1 MVGFFICLCGD
12 SAVTL
17 PQLGSWEELTE
28 QITVMFEMTQQEGP
42 PADWWDWHDPGWVT
56 PVQNGAANLSWDLN
70 LIFLWGRSRTLTQ
83 LWVVALYKGKML

>member
-42 PADWWDWHDPGWVT
+42 PAD
-56 PVQNGAANLSWDLN
+56 
-70 LIFLWGRSRTLTQ
+70 
-83 LWVVALYKGKML
+83 